1 MYPLFTPL
9 KKLSIYFFTLLIFYT
24 CLRISFVSI
33 NASSFPQLNNTLF
46 LKLLW
51 HGLRFDISAII
62 SVNSLFIFLLV
73 LPFGLQKYYA
83 YQVLLKYAFILPNAI
98 ALFFE
103 VADWFYFPYNHKRS
117 TAEVLSMVSRKGD
130 FLNLLP
136 SFLRDFWYAFFI
148 AAFLLFLLFSI
159 YNHVESY
166 FQKEKAI
173 NRWVLSKPQIKSK
186 WLFHTL
192 QTLLFLFVLALSVIG
207 IRGGFQLI
215 PINIKNTAEVA
226 ESQYAP
232 IILNTPYSII
242 NTVANQHLSPI
253 HFMDEEKAFQ
263 LVQPIKHFER
273 EKDFKAKN
281 VVFIILESFSREF
294 TGLGPGKSYT
304 PFLDSL
310 MNHSYVFTNAFA
322 NGLHSA
328 EGIPAIFSG
337 LPSLMSESFSV
348 SAYST
353 NNLTSLPSLLQ
364 PLGYHSAFFHGASNG
379 SMNFDVYAKSA
390 GFDQY
395 FGRSEYN
402 NDKDFDG
409 SWGIFDEPFLQ
420 FFADKMKQQKE
431 PFINA
436 VFTVTSHSPYPIPEK
451 YKNRFKN
458 DGLEVQ
464 STILY
469 TDYALQQFFNTVK
482 DAKWFQNTL
491 FIITADHCSP
501 MASSDYYA
509 VGTGRYEIPILFFC
523 PNDPSLVGKDS
534 TLMQQIDILP
544 TVLDYLN
551 YTYPF
556 YALGNS
562 AFQKNT
568 EKFVINK
575 LHNTDYWIHR
585 HHQMHI
591 TNNKIQAVYHFPGDY
606 FHEPNLLNDA
616 HFQID
621 SSSFHLWQAFTQ
633 VYTNGLIENTMY
645 YKARKQRKNK

>member
-1 MYPLFTPL
+1 MYPLFAPL
-9 KKLSIYFFTLLIFYT
+9 KKLITYFFILMILYTCFRLSFIYF
-24 CLRISFVSI
+24 
-33 NASSFPQLNNTLF
+33 NASSFPQLNNSLL

-62 SVNSLFIFLLV
+62 SVNGLFIFLLV
-73 LPFGLQKYYA
+73 LPFGLQKHYF
-83 YQVLLKYAFILPNAI
+83 YQVLMKYAFILPNAI
-98 ALFFE
+98 ALLFE
-103 VADWFYFPYNHKRS
+103 IADWFYFPYNHKRS

-136 SFLRDFWYAFFI
+136 SFIRDFWYAFFI
-148 AAFLLFLLFSI
+148 AAFLLFLLFAI
-159 YNHVESY
+159 YNHVEAY
-166 FQKEKAI
+166 FQKEKAL
-173 NRWVLSKPQIKSK
+173 NRWVLSKPQTMSK
-186 WLFHTL
+186 LRFHTL
-192 QTLLFLFVLALSVIG
+192 ETFLFLLVLTACVIG

-232 IILNTPYSII
+232 IVLNTPYSII

-253 HFMDEEKAFQ
+253 HFMDEEEALQ

-273 EKDFKAKN
+273 EEKFQAKN

-294 TGLGPGKSYT
+294 TSLGPGKSYT

-353 NNLTSLPSLLQ
+353 NNLTSLPSLLE

-420 FFADKMKQQKE
+420 FFADKIKQQKE

-451 YKNRFKN
+451 YKDQFKN

-469 TDYALQQFFNTVK
+469 TDYALQQFFKTIK
-482 DAKWFQNTL
+482 DEAWFQNTL
-491 FIITADHCSP
+491 FVITADHCSP

-509 VGTGRYEIPILFFC
+509 VGTGRYEIPILFFS
-523 PNDPSLVGKDS
+523 PNDPTLVGKDS
-534 TLMQQIDILP
+534 TLIQQIDILP

-551 YTYPF
+551 YSYPF

-562 AFQKNT
+562 AFQRNT

-575 LHNTDYWIHR
+575 LHNTDYWIHH

-591 TNNKIQAVYHFPGDY
+591 TNDKIQAVYHFPGDY
-606 FHEPNLLNDA
+606 FQQNNLLDDP

-645 YKARKQRKNK
+645 YKARKQRKTR